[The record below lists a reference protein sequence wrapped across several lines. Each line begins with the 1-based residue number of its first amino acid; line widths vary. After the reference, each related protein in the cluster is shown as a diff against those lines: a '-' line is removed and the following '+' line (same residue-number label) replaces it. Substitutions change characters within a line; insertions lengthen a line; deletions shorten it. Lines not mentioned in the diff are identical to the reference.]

1 MGALQAVRSN
11 NAFQPTLSVAAMCV
25 CNPDCGDPRFSL
37 APGISLCLA
46 RISNPV
52 CDDEP
57 SRDKIM
63 KLLLLVAGLLCLMSV
78 ARGSDDELL
87 VREVVKS
94 FVTDYN
100 NGDFKNAPSYTTDDW
115 VHINPG
121 GGITRGRDDVL
132 KEVRAI
138 HKTML
143 KGVSITIDSMT
154 VRFVTR
160 DVALV
165 NAIHT
170 SDSYVTPEDGLKHE
184 NERQMKTYVVVKH
197 NGNWLLA
204 LDQNTI
210 ISNP

>member
-1 MGALQAVRSN
+1 M
-11 NAFQPTLSVAAMCV
+11 
-25 CNPDCGDPRFSL
+25 
-37 APGISLCLA
+37 
-46 RISNPV
+46 
-52 CDDEP
+52 
-57 SRDKIM
+57 M
-63 KLLLLVAGLLCLMSV
+63 KLLLFAAGLLCLIGV

-121 GGITRGRDDVL
+121 GGITRGRDEVL

-138 HKTML
+138 HKTIL

-154 VRFVTR
+154 VRFVTY

-170 SDSYVTPEDGLKHE
+170 SDSYVTPEGGLKHE
-184 NERQMKTYVVVKH
+184 NERQMKTYLVVKH
-197 NGNWLLA
+197 NGKWLLA

>member
-1 MGALQAVRSN
+1 M
-11 NAFQPTLSVAAMCV
+11 
-25 CNPDCGDPRFSL
+25 
-37 APGISLCLA
+37 
-46 RISNPV
+46 
-52 CDDEP
+52 E
-57 SRDKIM
+57 
-63 KLLLLVAGLLCLMSV
+63 LLFFAAGLLCLIAA
-78 ARGSDDELL
+78 ARGADDEQP

-121 GGITRGRDDVL
+121 GGITRGRDEVL

-143 KGVSITIDSMT
+143 RGVLIMTESMT
-154 VRFVTR
+154 VHFVTH

-165 NAIHT
+165 NAIHK
-170 SDSYVTPEDGLKHE
+170 SDSYITPEDGMKHE

-197 NGNWLLA
+197 NEKWLLA

-210 ISNP
+210 IYNP

>member
-1 MGALQAVRSN
+1 
-11 NAFQPTLSVAAMCV
+11 
-25 CNPDCGDPRFSL
+25 
-37 APGISLCLA
+37 
-46 RISNPV
+46 
-52 CDDEP
+52 
-57 SRDKIM
+57 M
-63 KLLLLVAGLLCLMSV
+63 KLLFFAAGLLCLIAA
-78 ARGSDDELL
+78 ARGADDEQP

-100 NGDFKNAPSYTTDDW
+100 NGNFKNAPSYTTDDW

-121 GGITRGRDDVL
+121 GGITRGGDEVL

-143 KGVSITIDSMT
+143 RGVSIMTESMT
-154 VRFVTR
+154 VHFVTH

-165 NAIHT
+165 NAIHK
-170 SDSYVTPEDGLKHE
+170 SDSYVTPEDGMKHE

-197 NGNWLLA
+197 NEKWLLT

-210 ISNP
+210 I